1 MAYKLYMAG
10 TLMPIT
16 PSKVTVKIN
25 NQNKTM
31 TLINGEEINILKAA
45 GLSDVS
51 FELVLPQVSYPFSN
65 GGAQSAAYY
74 LSLFERLKVSKTPF
88 QFILNR
94 QKPGG
99 GMFHY
104 TNLTV
109 GLETYEITDDAGEG
123 FDVKVKINLK
133 QYRAYILCPE
143 HDASGI
149 VFEGVA
155 YHLLGRAAMD
165 ELETVSLEETDA
177 GTEITKAT
185 EAGGIVFVTLAEAGS
200 IDAETAAE
208 HADLFAEWAFPVGY
222 TVGQIRRYNGTLYKC
237 VQAHTSQAD
246 WTPDTASSLWSKTSD
261 PAEEWPEWSQP
272 VGAHDA
278 YSKGAKV
285 SHKEKHWIS
294 TVDSNV
300 WEPGVYGWEESTNGV

>member
-65 GGAQSAAYY
+65 GGAQNAAYY

-109 GLETYEITDDAGEG
+109 GLETYEITDDAGAG
-123 FDVKVKINLK
+123 FDVKVKVNLK
-133 QYRAYILCPE
+133 QYKAYGTKTVTIKQPATPAE
-143 HDASGI
+143 PPKATVQEAPRPTATAPKTTTYTVKSGDCLWNI
-149 VFEGVA
+149 A
-155 YHLLGRAAMD
+155 KKYLGDGSRY
-165 ELETVSLEETDA
+165 
-177 GTEITKAT
+177 TEIYNLNKDK
-185 EAGGIVFVTLAEAGS
+185 IKNPNLIYPNQVLTLPS
-200 IDAETAAE
+200 
-208 HADLFAEWAFPVGY
+208 
-222 TVGQIRRYNGTLYKC
+222 
-237 VQAHTSQAD
+237 
-246 WTPDTASSLWSKTSD
+246 
-261 PAEEWPEWSQP
+261 
-272 VGAHDA
+272 
-278 YSKGAKV
+278 
-285 SHKEKHWIS
+285 
-294 TVDSNV
+294 
-300 WEPGVYGWEESTNGV
+300 